1 MHALQSQGQIHLT
14 LVSRC
19 IGLLCSLEMS
29 WSVFV
34 VLSDLHIRIYSHS
47 QSALGW
53 KTHTESVHKSC
64 SLGNKGV
71 CEQHTRKDSCCKA
84 VRVCVCVCVC
94 VRSLLAGVDD
104 VTPVR
109 LQSRAHTH
117 TLILAL
123 LCRCWW
129 DCFRV
134 SGGGRPIVR
143 GSSHESGMH
152 AAVCLWLR
160 GGSGG
165 HQLCRAGLSL
175 RSAAG
180 ALFCL

>member
-1 MHALQSQGQIHLT
+1 MDWA
-14 LVSRC
+14 
-19 IGLLCSLEMS
+19 
-29 WSVFV
+29 F
-34 VLSDLHIRIYSHS
+34 VLSGDELECLLFSLICIYASIPTAN
-47 QSALGW
+47 QLWDGNR

-64 SLGNKGV
+64 SLGNRGV
-71 CEQHTRKDSCCKA
+71 REQHTRKDSCCKA
-84 VRVCVCVCVC
+84 ARVCVCAFGAR
-94 VRSLLAGVDD
+94 RSGWCHSSE
-104 VTPVR
+104 R
-109 LQSRAHTH
+109 LQSRARAH

-129 DCFRV
+129 DCFCI
-134 SGGGRPIVR
+134 SGGGGQPIAR
-143 GSSHESGMH
+143 GSSHESGIH